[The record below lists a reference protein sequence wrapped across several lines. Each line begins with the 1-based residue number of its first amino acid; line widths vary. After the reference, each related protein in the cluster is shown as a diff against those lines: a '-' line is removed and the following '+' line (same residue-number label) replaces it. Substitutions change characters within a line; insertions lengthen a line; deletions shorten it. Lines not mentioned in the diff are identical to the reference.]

1 MRRFWQWR
9 GEWMRP
15 SREPRPGAPEA
26 PPDFVQRLAA
36 DVREQRGRSM
46 SRPAGFAL
54 RLALA
59 ATITLV
65 MVATFAGFGSLGY
78 AANSLKGTAKA
89 AKGKIWNGQAG
100 AHATV
105 NDDDDDGGGGGG
117 GGGDDDDDGGGGGG
131 GGGDD
136 DDDDGGDDDDGDDD
150 EYEEEEEE
158 CRDAIQTQRRAFHD
172 QQHAAHRAFHRNPTG
187 SHKAFHDQ
195 QQAQRRAF
203 NIAIRE
209 ALDDC
214 DEIGGG
220 GDDDDDDD

>member
-9 GEWMRP
+9 GDWMRP

-26 PPDFVQRLAA
+26 PPEFVHRLAA
-36 DVREQRGRSM
+36 DVREQRGRAM
-46 SRPAGFAL
+46 SRPTGFAL
-54 RLALA
+54 RFALA

-65 MVATFAGFGSLGY
+65 MVATFAGFGSFGY
-78 AANSLKGTAKA
+78 AASSLKGTAKA
-89 AKGKIWNGQAG
+89 AKGKIWNDQAQARNHG
-100 AHATV
+100 TL
-105 NDDDDDGGGGGG
+105 NGDDDDDDGGGGGG

-131 GGGDD
+131 GGDD
-136 DDDDGGDDDDGDDD
+136 DDDDGDDDDGDDD

-172 QQHAAHRAFHRNPTG
+172 QQHSAHRAFHRNPTG

-195 QQAQRRAF
+195 QRSERRAF
-203 NIAIRE
+203 NSAMHE
-209 ALDDC
+209 ARDDC
-214 DEIGGG
+214 DAIG

>member
-26 PPDFVQRLAA
+26 PPEFVQRLAA

-46 SRPAGFAL
+46 SRPKGFAL

-59 ATITLV
+59 ATITLA
-65 MVATFAGFGSLGY
+65 MIATFAGFGSLGY

-89 AKGKIWNGQAG
+89 AKGKIWNDNARVGTHVTA
-100 AHATV
+100 
-105 NDDDDDGGGGGG
+105 NDDDDDDGGGGGG
-117 GGGDDDDDGGGGGG
+117 GGGG
-131 GGGDD
+131 D

-150 EYEEEEEE
+150 EYDEEEEE